1 MAPDFFEVSEV
12 SKALL
17 IKLLTEVECSRFHLK
32 YDFCT
37 TRKYVRGPAMHY
49 QATTPCLPDMLFL
62 ETMSKGGCVI

>member
-37 TRKYVRGPAMHY
+37 RRKYVRG
-49 QATTPCLPDMLFL
+49 QALRPP
-62 ETMSKGGCVI
+62 K